1 MIVIDGYKMDL
12 AISEE
17 LTLPGEATKFPA
29 EVGSEFT
36 DHIRDLPLEMS
47 LECVVSDTPIGDI
60 ASDPTRQRGTDE
72 LGNQLP
78 LPSVD
83 ALARLREMKAR
94 RRLVTIET
102 SLGIFDSMA
111 CTEITVPVDK
121 EKSPGTK
128 DTSGAL
134 FFTAKFQRINV
145 VTNKRVKA
153 RVRTS
158 MPTGTKTKAA
168 AGRPWPT
175 TNIYTWRH
183 GVPPGTPW
191 RDPNLIE
198 LITVQYDTTKGLTE
212 QEVAEVVGQFVETP
226 LVTYIKEEGPN
237 AGKPIVGIERGAL
250 EADLKRDVNDKRR
263 RLNDEAKARAA
274 ELERTTPALR
284 GVQNL
289 PDGVDLSRFQRPAP
303 PTITPPLPFSDP
315 HL

>member
-36 DHIRDLPLEMS
+36 DHIRDLPLEIS

-111 CTEITVPVDK
+111 CTEISVPVDK

-134 FFTAKFQRINV
+134 FFTAKFQRVNV

-158 MPTGTKTKAA
+158 MPTGSKTKAA
-168 AGRPWPT
+168 TGLVWKKE
-175 TNIYTWRH
+175 NLYTWRH
-183 GVPPGTPW
+183 GIPPGTPW
-191 RDPNLIE
+191 REPNLVEQI
-198 LITVQYDTTKGLTE
+198 IIQYETTSGLTE
-212 QEVAEVVGQFVETP
+212 QEIAEVVGVYVETP
-226 LVTYIKEEGPN
+226 LVTYIHNEGPN
-237 AGKPIVGIERGAL
+237 IFKPIIGVERGAL
-250 EADLKRDVNDKRR
+250 EADLIRDANDKRR
-263 RLNDEAKARAA
+263 RALDAKK
-274 ELERTTPALR
+274 ELERAAPTLR